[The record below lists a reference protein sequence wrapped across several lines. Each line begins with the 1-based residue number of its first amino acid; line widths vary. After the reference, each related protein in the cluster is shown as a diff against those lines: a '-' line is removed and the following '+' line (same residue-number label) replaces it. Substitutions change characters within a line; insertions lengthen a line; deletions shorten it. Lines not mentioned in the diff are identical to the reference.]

1 MSFVLR
7 NAWREI
13 RNNRPFCL
21 FYALNLALGLVG
33 FLTVD
38 SFKGSL
44 ERKVS
49 EESKL
54 LLGADLAVRA
64 RRDLTQEEVDAIKT
78 LLPEGSEKIE
88 VLDFFSMAA
97 GPGGKSR
104 LVKIIAMEPGFPF
117 YGSFDLKLKGKLKG
131 TDEKL
136 IHNQKNAWIYPELES
151 QLDTEIGDEIRVGEA
166 RFKVSD
172 FVLQES
178 GLQFQPAELAPKVFI
193 AKTFLKETNLLLN
206 GNTAFWNHLIRLP
219 EGSDS
224 VKVEEALIG
233 ALSSPEVRV
242 YTHQRA
248 GHRAGRLLRYLSDFL
263 SLVSLVALF
272 LATLGSGYLFHSFLT
287 KRTIDLAILV
297 SLGASR
303 KNAILSYLVQL
314 GMLGGIA
321 ALPALLATFL
331 CLPALSTAIEGIAP
345 GEVQVF
351 IGWKSMALAFLVAV
365 FAGWLIAL
373 PGLRKLSTL
382 NPVDLFQEAAQP
394 GSKAIGNAFIY
405 FLPALAAFWGLT
417 VLQSDS
423 WKLANLFFIA
433 LVISGGVLFLLGI
446 IGLKAIDRMF
456 AKSRLPLRL
465 AARSLSRN
473 RSSSTTGFIA
483 LGLGV
488 LLLSLIPQF
497 QYSLEKEI
505 GLDQPEGELPE
516 LFLFDIQE
524 SQVNPLL
531 ALLDSMGKPLRNLT
545 PWVRGKLLKVKGE
558 KFERLADKSNEPANS
573 DDGRRNNFRN
583 RGFNL
588 SYRDYLLES
597 EEIMRGRMVA
607 PSDGRLPGKPVE
619 ISVEQKYAESHDLD
633 LGDQMEI
640 EVAGVPILA
649 EVVNVRRVRWTS
661 FQPNFFVQMQTGV
674 LEDAPKTFI
683 GTLNNLNAEEKK
695 DIQDA
700 LVGAFPTISILDVER
715 TGRTILSI
723 VRQMTW
729 ALQLM
734 AGLSILAGLTI
745 LFSISREKAHKLRWE
760 LNLQKVLGASFS
772 DLRNQVRLEFGILGL
787 FASLVGASL
796 SALVS
801 FVFSEIIFDR
811 VWSFHLGLPIFIT
824 LAVVALSIITA
835 EFATK
840 KTLNMKPVY
849 LLREN

>member
-64 RRDLTQEEVDAIKT
+64 RRDLTQEEVDSIKA
-78 LLPEGSEKIE
+78 LLPKGSEKIE

-104 LVKIIAMEPGFPF
+104 LVKIIAMDPGFPF

-136 IHNQKNAWIYPELES
+136 IYKQKHAWIYPELES
-151 QLDTEIGDEIRVGEA
+151 QLEAEIGEEIRVGEA

-193 AKTFLKETNLLLN
+193 AKNFLKDTNLLLN
-206 GNTAFWNHLIRLP
+206 GNTAFRNHLIRLP

-233 ALSSPEVRV
+233 ALASPEIRV

-303 KNAILSYLVQL
+303 KRAILSYLVQL

-321 ALPALLATFL
+321 ALPALFATFL
-331 CLPALSTAIEGIAP
+331 CLPALSKAIEGIAP

-373 PGLRKLSTL
+373 PGLKKLSSL
-382 NPVDLFQEAAQP
+382 NPVGLFQEAAQP

-433 LVISGGVLFLLGI
+433 LVISGGLLFLLGI
-446 IGLKAIDRMF
+446 IGLKAIDRTF

-505 GLDQPEGELPE
+505 GMDQPEGELPE

-524 SQVNPLL
+524 SQVEPLL
-531 ALLDSMGKPLRNLT
+531 GLLDSMDKPLRNLT

-558 KFERLADKSNEPANS
+558 KFERLADKINEPANS
-573 DDGRRNNFRN
+573 DDRRRNNFRN

-588 SYRDYLLES
+588 SYRDHLLDS
-597 EEIMRGRMVA
+597 EEILRGRMVA
-607 PSDGRLPGKPVE
+607 PRDEGLPGKPVE
-619 ISVEQKYAESHDLD
+619 ISVEQKYAESLDLD
-633 LGDQMEI
+633 LGDQLEI
-640 EVAGVPILA
+640 EVAGVPIRA

-683 GTLNNLNAEEKK
+683 GTLNNLNEQEKK

-734 AGLSILAGLTI
+734 AVLSILAGLTI

-760 LNLQKVLGASFS
+760 LNLQKVLGASFAN
-772 DLRNQVRLEFGILGL
+772 LRNQVRLEFGMLGL

-796 SALVS
+796 SAIVS
-801 FVFSEIIFDR
+801 FVFAEIIFDR

-835 EFATK
+835 EFAAK
-840 KTLNMKPVY
+840 NTLRMKPVH